1 MYKANLSGEQ
11 NSYYLQELMHNG
23 LIIQEQAYDGSPVYR
38 TTQKGRQYL
47 GHYYQ
52 LMELLPDR
60 LENFMSTC
68 ATTKD
73 LVFPLIRES

>member
-11 NSYYLQELMHNG
+11 NSYYLQELMQNG
-23 LIIQEQAYDGSPVYR
+23 FVIQEQAYDGSPVYR

-47 GHYYQ
+47 GRYYQ

-60 LENFMSTC
+60 LENFM
-68 ATTKD
+68 ATSAATKD
-73 LVFPLIRES
+73 LVFPSIRDS